1 MQKPIITLKPKFH
14 NKAEQILI
22 GFKYD
27 AKIIDLVRTIPNRKW
42 SQHLQHWYIPRTSK
56 GLQTIK
62 KVLHNYRIDD
72 SRLQKSPPINI
83 AHDISLLTREQKDIL
98 NGFYK
103 YLRGKRYSASTIN
116 SYSFLTADFIAY
128 YHTETIES
136 LNNRHIELYI
146 EDVYLRRQYSISKQ
160 RQFISALKLFIV
172 FYPDTQ
178 IENLKLTRPKRS
190 KKLPEVLSIE
200 EVLRVIQVTHNLKHR
215 TIIVLLYSCGLRIG
229 ELLNLKLDDINI
241 NRKQVR
247 IRQSK
252 GRKDRMVVLAD
263 SMLPLLNNYFLSF
276 EPKTYF
282 IKGINDQPY
291 SASSVRKFL
300 KRSCKSAKIARNI
313 TPHAL
318 RHSYATH
325 LLEQGTGLRLIQEL
339 LGHSKPETTMI
350 YTHVARKDL
359 LKVRSP
365 LDNALD
371 ALKQNGNKEEN
382 FLISRK

>member
-1 MQKPIITLKPKFH
+1 MQRPLITLKPKFYKKIEH
-14 NKAEQILI
+14 ILI
-22 GFKYD
+22 DFKYD
-27 AKIIDLVRTIPNRKW
+27 LKIIELVRTIPNRKW
-42 SQHLQHWYIPRTSK
+42 SQSLQSWCIPRTSE
-56 GLQTIK
+56 GLQTLK
-62 KVLHNYRIDD
+62 KVLHAYPIDD
-72 SRLQKSPPINI
+72 SGLHKKSSIKK
-83 AHDISLLTREQKDIL
+83 AHHISLLTREQKDIL

-103 YLRGKRYSASTIN
+103 YLCGKRYSERTITT
-116 SYSFLTADFIAY
+116 YSFLVADFIAY
-128 YHTETIES
+128 YHKETIAS
-136 LNNRHIELYI
+136 LNNRQVELYI
-146 EDVYLRRQYSISKQ
+146 EDVYIRRQYSISKQ

-172 FYPDTQ
+172 FYSSTQ
-178 IENLKLTRPKRS
+178 IVNLKLTRPKRS
-190 KKLPEVLSIE
+190 KRLPEVLSTE
-200 EVLRVIQVTHNLKHR
+200 EVLRIIQVTHNLKHR

-229 ELLNLKLDDINI
+229 ELLKLKVSDINI

-263 SMLPLLNNYFLSF
+263 SMLPLLNNYYLSF

-282 IKGINDQPY
+282 IQGVNDAPY

-300 KRSCKSAKIARNI
+300 KRSCKLAHIARNI
-313 TPHAL
+313 TPHTL